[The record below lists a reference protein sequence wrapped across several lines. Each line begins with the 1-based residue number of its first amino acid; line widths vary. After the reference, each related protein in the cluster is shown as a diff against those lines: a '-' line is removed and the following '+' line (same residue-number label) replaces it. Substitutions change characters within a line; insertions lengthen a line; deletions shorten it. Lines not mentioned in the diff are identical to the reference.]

1 MKRGL
6 GMMIGLLA
14 FGASISAQSNQMVY
28 NNSKMSVPK
37 KTYKNKRTKKKR
49 K

>member
-6 GMMIGLLA
+6 GMMIGLLS
-14 FGASISAQSNQMVY
+14 FGAMAAQSSQMEF

-37 KTYKNKRTKKKR
+37 KTYKNKKNKKKR
-49 K
+49 R